1 MNNVSLIGNLTRDIE
16 IKMTTTNKVITIFT
30 LAVSRKSKNA
40 QGDYETDFI
49 NCVAWEKTADL
60 LNKYTRK
67 GSKIGVT
74 GEIRTRNYEDKDNK
88 KVYVTEILV
97 TGVTLISKLENNESN
112 TNNSLYEQESNSV
125 WNSDVDLSSEDLP
138 F

>member
-16 IKMTTTNKVITIFT
+16 IKMTTTNKVITNFT
-30 LAVSRKSKNA
+30 LAVSRKSKNV

-67 GSKIGVT
+67 GSKVGIT
-74 GEIRTRNYEDKDNK
+74 GEIRTRNYEDKDGK
-88 KVYVTEILV
+88 KVYITEILV
-97 TGVTLISKLENNESN
+97 NGVTLISKLAQSNNNTYSFDSDISTDTFDSN
-112 TNNSLYEQESNSV
+112 IDL
-125 WNSDVDLSSEDLP
+125 NSDDLP

>member
-16 IKMTTTNKVITIFT
+16 LKMTTTNKGIVNFT

-40 QGDYETDFI
+40 QGEYETDFI
-49 NCVAWEKTADL
+49 NCIAWEKTADL

-74 GEIRTRNYEDKDNK
+74 GEIRTRNYEDKDGK
-88 KVYVTEILV
+88 KVYITEILV
-97 TGVTLISKLENNESN
+97 NGVTLISKLAQDPTINDEP
-112 TNNSLYEQESNSV
+112 YEQEQKPYVNE
-125 WNSDVDLSSEDLP
+125 DDLP

>member
-16 IKMTTTNKVITIFT
+16 IKMTTTNKVISSFT

-67 GSKIGVT
+67 GSKVGVT
-74 GEIRTRNYEDKDNK
+74 GEIRTRNYEDKNGK
-88 KVYVTEILV
+88 KVYITEILV
-97 TGVTLISKLENNESN
+97 NGVTLISKLAQSNNNTYSFDSDISTDTFDSN
-112 TNNSLYEQESNSV
+112 IDL
-125 WNSDVDLSSEDLP
+125 NSDDLP

>member
-1 MNNVSLIGNLTRDIE
+1 MNNVSLIGNLTKDIE
-16 IKMTTTNKVITIFT
+16 LKMTTTNKAISNFT

-40 QGDYETDFI
+40 QGEYETDFI

-60 LNKYTRK
+60 LSRYTKK

-74 GEIRTRNYEDKDNK
+74 GEIRTRNYEDKDGK
-88 KVYVTEILV
+88 KVYITEILV
-97 TGVTLISKLENNESN
+97 NGVTLISKLEKEPTIHEEQYTQEPQSYVNE
-112 TNNSLYEQESNSV
+112 
-125 WNSDVDLSSEDLP
+125 DDLP